1 MIRRQTL
8 ESLYAEKLGCFET
21 EMLLS
26 AISPKQPSDPR
37 ILDPLDPNLNNL
49 LPVFDFQDFFL
60 GSLCYGRVG

>member
-8 ESLYAEKLGCFET
+8 ESLYAEKLGRFEA
-21 EMLLS
+21 EM
-26 AISPKQPSDPR
+26 
-37 ILDPLDPNLNNL
+37 LDPLDPNLNNL